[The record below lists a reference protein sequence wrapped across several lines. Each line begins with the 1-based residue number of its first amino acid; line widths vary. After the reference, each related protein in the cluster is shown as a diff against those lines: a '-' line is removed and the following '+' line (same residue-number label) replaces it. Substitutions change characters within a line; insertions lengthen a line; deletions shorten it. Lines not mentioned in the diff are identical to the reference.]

1 MAEEGPPSP
10 HPPRSFCC
18 HPCLVWRGP
27 GSCIPPV
34 CALCSFW
41 ATVSFTQPFSALLH
55 EHTGR
60 WPEWGRCRLPF
71 PALAVAAVA
80 GLSPDLCPGEALK
93 LRIVQPGF
101 PGATGERHLCQ
112 APSCRALLWLLAV
125 VSSPPGLRSR
135 GTSWMTVLR
144 GRPLSSR
151 WFEGKQRVSCPQGLP
166 PCRGGSWPAAGKS
179 RPGGDGPWLTAQAG
193 AAGGRCWGQAGGTSQ
208 AGK

>member
-1 MAEEGPPSP
+1 MGATWQRRGP
-10 HPPRSFCC
+10 HPHIPPAAFAVILALSGEG
-18 HPCLVWRGP
+18 RGAA
-27 GSCIPPV
+27 SPPV

-101 PGATGERHLCQ
+101 PGATGERHLSQ
-112 APSCRALLWLLAV
+112 APSCRALLWLLVV
-125 VSSPPGLRSR
+125 VSSPPGLWSW

-151 WFEGKQRVSCPQGLP
+151 WFEGKQRVSCP
-166 PCRGGSWPAAGKS
+166 
-179 RPGGDGPWLTAQAG
+179 
-193 AAGGRCWGQAGGTSQ
+193 
-208 AGK
+208 